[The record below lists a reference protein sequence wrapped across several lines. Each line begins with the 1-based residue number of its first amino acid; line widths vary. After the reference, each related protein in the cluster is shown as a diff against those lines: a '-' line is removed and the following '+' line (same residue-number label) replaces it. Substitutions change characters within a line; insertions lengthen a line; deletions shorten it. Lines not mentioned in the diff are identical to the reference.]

1 MTPTPEPVATPE
13 RRWPPPALRV
23 RPFRWYW
30 AAQWPTLLGTW
41 MQIVA
46 LGYLVYQQTGSTTAV
61 AAVAAADGIPSVILS
76 LAGGVLADRLPRR
89 RILLVTQSLL
99 GLSAGSLAILVA
111 THHASFAAIIVVAIV
126 FGATDAADL
135 PTRQALVADLVE
147 RHLVVNAVA
156 LGAAAMSATRIVGP
170 SVAGLLIGLAGPAV
184 CFGFLAVA
192 YLAPIVVLVMVIPD
206 VAPLPR
212 QAGVTAWGELVAG
225 LRIAVADPLI
235 RGVVIVAS
243 VLAFFGVSYMP
254 FLPVLART
262 QLHVG
267 PEALGIMYSVGG
279 IGGLVGGL
287 AIASMGRGAGRLQL
301 MLVGGVV
308 YAASLFVVAHSALL
322 GFTLPALVGIS
333 FAFVAVS
340 TSMTTLLQTD
350 TDPALRGRLLGI
362 YATIFAGLQPLGT
375 VAYGVMAHSVGLFNA
390 VGVGALL
397 VGATTVAVVVT
408 PSFRA
413 RVSGLSL
420 GLPGRRQPPI
430 HWPEDGASTGRGG
443 DRSSVRSDHHGVRL
457 EHTGTGRAV
466 AGDRAGR
473 LGCDHPRGVQC
484 SLPERV
490 HQYQTGRWRLLG
502 WRRGHPGAGRGP
514 AQPDHRHGDSRG
526 GNPARAGGDPEG
538 GCG

>member
-1 MTPTPEPVATPE
+1 VTSTPEPVATPE

-41 MQIVA
+41 MQVVA

-61 AAVAAADGIPSVILS
+61 AAVAAADGIPSVVLS

-99 GLSAGSLAILVA
+99 GLSAGSLALLVA
-111 THHASFAAIIVVAIV
+111 TNHASFAAILVVAIV

-135 PTRQALVADLVE
+135 PTRQALVADLVD

-170 SVAGLLIGLAGPAV
+170 SVAGLLIGFAGPAV

-192 YLAPIVVLVMVIPD
+192 YLAPIVVLLKVIPD
-206 VAPLPR
+206 VTPLPR
-212 QAGVTAWGELVAG
+212 QAGATAWGELVAG
-225 LRIAVADPLI
+225 LRVAAADPLV

-243 VLAFFGVSYMP
+243 VLAFCGVSYMP

-267 PEALGIMYSVGG
+267 PAALGIMYSVGG
-279 IGGLVGGL
+279 VGGLVGGL

-375 VAYGVMAHSVGLFNA
+375 VAYGLMPHSVGLFNA
-390 VGVGALL
+390 IGVGALL
-397 VGATTVAVVVT
+397 VGATTVLVVIT
-408 PSFRA
+408 PSFRG
-413 RVSGLSL
+413 RVNGSIPS
-420 GLPGRRQPPI
+420 
-430 HWPEDGASTGRGG
+430 
-443 DRSSVRSDHHGVRL
+443 
-457 EHTGTGRAV
+457 RAV
-466 AGDRAGR
+466 AA
-473 LGCDHPRGVQC
+473 
-484 SLPERV
+484 
-490 HQYQTGRWRLLG
+490 
-502 WRRGHPGAGRGP
+502 A
-514 AQPDHRHGDSRG
+514 APDTL
-526 GNPARAGGDPEG
+526 A
-538 GCG
+538 

>member
-1 MTPTPEPVATPE
+1 VTPTPEAPTTPE

-41 MQIVA
+41 MQVVA
-46 LGYLVYQQTGSTTAV
+46 LGYLVYQRTGSTTAV

-89 RILLVTQSLL
+89 RILLVTQSIL
-99 GLSAGSLAILVA
+99 GLSAGSLALLVA
-111 THHASFAAIIVVAIV
+111 TGHASFLAILVVAIV

-135 PTRQALVADLVE
+135 PTRQALVADLVD

-170 SVAGLLIGLAGPAV
+170 SVAGLLIGFAGPAV
-184 CFGFLAVA
+184 CFGFLSVA
-192 YLAPIVVLVMVIPD
+192 YLAPIVVLVTVIPN

-212 QAGVTAWGELVAG
+212 KAGVTAWGELLTGLRVAG
-225 LRIAVADPLI
+225 ADPLI
-235 RGVVIVAS
+235 RGVMIVAS
-243 VLAFFGVSYMP
+243 VLAFCGVSYMP
-254 FLPVLART
+254 FLPVLAQR

-287 AIASMGRGAGRLQL
+287 AIAAMGRGAGRLQL

-308 YAASLFVVAHSALL
+308 YAASLFAVAHGAVL
-322 GFTLPALVGIS
+322 GITLPALVGIS

-375 VAYGVMAHSVGLFNA
+375 VAYGLLANSVGLFNA
-390 VGVGALL
+390 IGVGALL
-397 VGATTVAVVVT
+397 VGATTVLVVIT

-413 RVSGLSL
+413 RVSGMS
-420 GLPGRRQPPI
+420 Q
-430 HWPEDGASTGRGG
+430 
-443 DRSSVRSDHHGVRL
+443 
-457 EHTGTGRAV
+457 GRA
-466 AGDRAGR
+466 
-473 LGCDHPRGVQC
+473 
-484 SLPERV
+484 
-490 HQYQTGRWRLLG
+490 
-502 WRRGHPGAGRGP
+502 GAM
-514 AQPDHRHGDSRG
+514 AAPDTL
-526 GNPARAGGDPEG
+526 A
-538 GCG
+538 

>member
-1 MTPTPEPVATPE
+1 VLSACTSRSRVTPTPEPVTTRE

-41 MQIVA
+41 MQVVA
-46 LGYLVYQQTGSTTAV
+46 LGYLVYQRTGSTTAV

-89 RILLVTQSLL
+89 RILLVTQSVL
-99 GLSAGSLAILVA
+99 GLSAGSLALLVA
-111 THHASFAAIIVVAIV
+111 TNHASFVAILLVAIV

-135 PTRQALVADLVE
+135 PTRQALVADLVD

-170 SVAGLLIGLAGPAV
+170 SVAGLLIGVAGPAV

-192 YLAPIVVLVMVIPD
+192 YLAPIAVLLAVIPD
-206 VAPLPR
+206 VPPLPR
-212 QAGVTAWGELVAG
+212 LSGTALGELVAG
-225 LRIAVADPLI
+225 LRTAGSDPLV
-235 RGVVIVAS
+235 RGVVIVAA
-243 VLAFFGVSYMP
+243 VLAFCGVSYMP
-254 FLPVLART
+254 FLPVLAKT

-308 YAASLFVVAHSALL
+308 YAGSLFAVAHGTVL
-322 GFTLPALVGIS
+322 GITLPALVGIS

-350 TDPALRGRLLGI
+350 TDPRMRGRLLGI

-375 VAYGVMAHSVGLFNA
+375 VAYGLLAHSVGLFNA
-390 VGVGALL
+390 IGVGALL
-397 VGATTVAVVVT
+397 VGATTVIVVIT
-408 PSFRA
+408 PSFRG
-413 RVSGLSL
+413 RVSGMEAAAAA
-420 GLPGRRQPPI
+420 PA
-430 HWPEDGASTGRGG
+430 E
-443 DRSSVRSDHHGVRL
+443 
-457 EHTGTGRAV
+457 V
-466 AGDRAGR
+466 AA
-473 LGCDHPRGVQC
+473 
-484 SLPERV
+484 
-490 HQYQTGRWRLLG
+490 
-502 WRRGHPGAGRGP
+502 AAP
-514 AQPDHRHGDSRG
+514 ATAPDTL
-526 GNPARAGGDPEG
+526 A
-538 GCG
+538 